1 MQPTSSD
8 NSLTST
14 KQTRGYRVLLLG
26 GGGREHALATAI
38 SQSPLCAALFVAPGN
53 PGTAL
58 IATNLDLLPSNAE
71 AVSAAIHQN
80 QIDLVVC
87 GPEEPLVNGLADRL
101 RDEYG
106 HQKLLFFG
114 PGASGARLEGSK
126 DFSKQ
131 FMARH
136 GIPTARY
143 RTFTADQLGEGLDYL
158 REHLLPV
165 VLKADGLAAGK
176 GVVICTTIDEACETL
191 TDMLIKQ
198 RFGTAG
204 SRVVVEEFL
213 QGIEM
218 SAFVITD
225 GCDYLL
231 LPEAKDYK
239 RVGEGDIGLNTG
251 GMGAVSPVP
260 FADAEFMARV
270 EERIIRRT
278 LNGLQA
284 EKIPYTGFVFFGLM
298 KVGDDPY
305 VIEYN
310 VRMGDPETEVVVPR
324 IESDLLHHLMAAC
337 TGELRGERLVSSPQ
351 TACTVMLVSGG
362 YPGDYPRGIT
372 IYGDTHQPLTYH
384 AGTRQTSDGSLQ
396 TAGGRVLAVGALGAH
411 VSEARQKAYA
421 RVQSL
426 HFEGSYFRRDIGLDL
441 LSL

>member
-1 MQPTSSD
+1 MFNMNPTSTI
-8 NSLTST
+8 NN
-14 KQTRGYRVLLLG
+14 TRYRVLLLG

-38 SQSPLCAALFVAPGN
+38 SRSPHCSALFVAPGN
-53 PGTAL
+53 PGTAS
-58 IATNLDLLPSNAE
+58 IATNLDLAPSNAE
-71 AVSAAIHQN
+71 AVSLAIHQN

-87 GPEEPLVNGLADRL
+87 GPVEALVNGLADRL
-101 RDEYG
+101 RDEFG
-106 HQKLLFFG
+106 HHALLFFG
-114 PGASGARLEGSK
+114 PGAIGARLEGSK

-136 GIPTARY
+136 RFPTARY
-143 RTFTADQLGEGLDYL
+143 RTFTADQLQEGLEYL
-158 REHLLPV
+158 RNHPLPV

-176 GVVICTTIDEACETL
+176 GVVICHTSEVACETL
-191 TDMLIKQ
+191 NDMLIHL

-204 SRVVVEEFL
+204 ARVVVEEFL

-225 GCDYLL
+225 GRDYLL

-239 RVGEGDIGLNTG
+239 RVGDGDEGPNTG

-260 FADAEFMARV
+260 FADTEFMARV
-270 EERIIRRT
+270 EERVIRRT
-278 LNGLQA
+278 LLGLQA
-284 EKIPYTGFVFFGLM
+284 ENIPYTGFVFFGLM

-324 IESDLLHHLMAAC
+324 IQSDLLQHMVAAC
-337 TGELRGERLVSSPQ
+337 LGRIQDERIVTNPL

-362 YPGDYPRGIT
+362 YPGDYPRGLP

-384 AGTRQTSDGSLQ
+384 AGTRLTADGLELR
-396 TAGGRVLAVGALGAH
+396 TAGGRVLAVGALGEDLA
-411 VSEARQKAYA
+411 EARARAYE
-421 RVQSL
+421 RVQGFC
-426 HFEGSYFRRDIGLDL
+426 FEGVYYRRDIGLDL
-441 LSL
+441 LAD

>member
-1 MQPTSSD
+1 MQPTSTEIKPS
-8 NSLTST
+8 
-14 KQTRGYRVLLLG
+14 YRVLLLG
-26 GGGREHALATAI
+26 GGGREHALATAL
-38 SQSPLCAALFVAPGN
+38 SRSPHCSALFVAPGN
-53 PGTAL
+53 PGTAI

-71 AVSAAIHQN
+71 AVSLAIHQKH
-80 QIDLVVC
+80 IDLVVC

-101 RDEYG
+101 RDEFG
-106 HQKLLFFG
+106 HKALLFFG

-143 RTFTADQLGEGLDYL
+143 RTFTAAQLQEGLEYL
-158 REHLLPV
+158 GNHPLPV

-176 GVVICTTIDEACETL
+176 GVVICNTSEEACETL
-191 TDMLIKQ
+191 TDMLINL

-204 SRVVVEEFL
+204 ARVVVEEFL
-213 QGIEM
+213 SGIEM

-225 GCDYLL
+225 GRDYLL

-239 RVGEGDIGLNTG
+239 RVGEGDTGPNTG

-260 FADAEFMARV
+260 FADTAFMARV

-278 LNGLQA
+278 LMGLQA
-284 EKIPYTGFVFFGLM
+284 ENIPYTGFVFFGLM
-298 KVGDDPY
+298 KVVDDPY

-324 IESDLLHHLMAAC
+324 IQSDLLRHLVAAC
-337 TGELRGERLVSSPQ
+337 LGKLDAERVATDTR

-362 YPGDYPRGIT
+362 YPGDYPRGLP
-372 IYGDTHQPLTYH
+372 IYGDTHRPFTYH
-384 AGTRQTSDGSLQ
+384 AGTRLTAEGALQ
-396 TAGGRVLAVGALGAH
+396 TAGGRVLAVGAMGEDLA
-411 VSEARQKAYA
+411 EARARAYE
-421 RVQSL
+421 RVQGFC
-426 HFEGSYFRRDIGLDL
+426 FEGVYYRHDIGLDL
-441 LSL
+441 LTP